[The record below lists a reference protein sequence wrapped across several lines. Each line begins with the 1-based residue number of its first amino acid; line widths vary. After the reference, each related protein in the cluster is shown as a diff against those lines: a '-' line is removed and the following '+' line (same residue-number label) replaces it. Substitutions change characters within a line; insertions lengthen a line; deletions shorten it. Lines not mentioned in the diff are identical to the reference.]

1 MRNKERNGN
10 VEMRVINWDY
20 FMEWVELVIYEYE

>member
-10 VEMRVINWDY
+10 AEMRVINWDY